1 MPRGHKR
8 GVPRKFTKQESTEK
22 TSIDVSDK
30 GVPSEL
36 REAERIAAGR
46 ANLAERL
53 GKEWTPRTNLGKKVL
68 SGEINSIEAIFEN
81 GIKITEPEIVDILVP
96 DLKNDIILIGGS
108 GGKGGG
114 KRRTPSKR
122 TTRMHKS
129 GRRFRL
135 SAMVVVGNGNGY
147 VGVGKA
153 HGPPGRHREV
163 VEKALAKAKLNL
175 IPVRRGCG
183 SWECACGTPHSMPF
197 QITGKSGSVKATLK
211 PAPKG
216 VGLVVMD
223 EMKKVMRLAG
233 IKDVWCK
240 SMGQTTTRHNT
251 IDAVFDAFSRT
262 NKFRTRP
269 DYDKA
274 VGLREGKV

>member
-1 MPRGHKR
+1 MAART
-8 GVPRKFTKQESTEK
+8 VRKDTKQEATDK
-22 TSIDVSDK
+22 KSI
-30 GVPSEL
+30 
-36 REAERIAAGR
+36 EAAEQIIPAEVKEATRAAEERVAIG
-46 ANLAERL
+46 ANLK
-53 GKEWTPRTNLGKKVL
+53 KEWTPRTALGRKVL
-68 SGEINSIEAIFEN
+68 SGEITSIETLFDN
-81 GIKITEPEIVDILVP
+81 GIKITEPEVVDVLVP
-96 DLKNDIILIGGS
+96 GLSSDIILIGGS

-163 VEKALAKAKLNL
+163 VEKALVKAKLGL
-175 IPVRRGCG
+175 IPIRRGCG
-183 SWECACGTPHSMPF
+183 SWECACGTAHSIPF
-197 QITGKSGSVKATLK
+197 ETTGKCGSVRVKLI

-216 VGLVVMD
+216 VGLAVMD
-223 EMKKVMRLAG
+223 EIKKVMRFAG

-240 SMGQTTTRHNT
+240 SRGQTSTRNNMV
-251 IDAVFDAFSRT
+251 DAVFDALSRMNRFRT
-262 NKFRTRP
+262 NDK
-269 DYDKA
+269 YEKA
-274 VGLREGKV
+274 VGMKQGRV

>member
-1 MPRGHKR
+1 M
-8 GVPRKFTKQESTEK
+8 
-22 TSIDVSDK
+22 DVSDK
-30 GVPSEL
+30 GVPGEL

-53 GKEWTPRTNLGKKVL
+53 GKEWTPRTTLGKKVL
-68 SGEINSIEAIFEN
+68 SGEINNIEAIFEN

-96 DLKNDIILIGGS
+96 DLKNEIILIGGS

-153 HGPPGRHREV
+153 HGPPGQHREV

-197 QITGKSGSVKATLK
+197 QITGKSGSVKVTLK

-240 SMGQTTTRHNT
+240 SMGQTTTRQNT
-251 IDAVFDAFSRT
+251 IGAVFDAFSRT
-262 NKFRTRP
+262 NKFRLRP
-269 DYDKA
+269 DYEKA
-274 VGLREGKV
+274 VGLREGRV

>member
-1 MPRGHKR
+1 MPRKST
-8 GVPRKFTKQESTEK
+8 PRKETKQELTVTKSA
-22 TSIDVSDK
+22 DVSDK
-30 GVPSEL
+30 GVPGEL
-36 REAERIAAGR
+36 KEASKIAAERAGFA
-46 ANLAERL
+46 ANLR
-53 GKEWTPRTNLGKKVL
+53 GDWTPRTELGKKVL
-68 SGEINSIEAIFEN
+68 SGEVSSMEQLFEN
-81 GIKITEPEIVDILVP
+81 GIKITEPEIVDVLLP
-96 DLKNDIILIGGS
+96 DLKNEIILIGGS

-135 SAMVVVGNGNGY
+135 SAMAVVGNGNGY

-153 HGPPGRHREV
+153 HGPPGKHREV
-163 VEKALAKAKLNL
+163 VEKALAKAKLGL

-183 SWECACGTPHSMPF
+183 SWECACGTAHSIPF
-197 QITGKSGSVKATLK
+197 EVTGKCGSVKIKLK

-223 EMKKVMRLAG
+223 EIKKVMRLAG
-233 IKDVWCK
+233 ITDVWCK
-240 SMGQTTTRHNT
+240 SMGQTSTRVNT

-269 DYDKA
+269 DYEKA
-274 VGLREGKV
+274 VGMREGRV

>member
-1 MPRGHKR
+1 MARKST
-8 GVPRKFTKQESTEK
+8 PRKETKQELTGTKST
-22 TSIDVSDK
+22 DLSDK
-30 GVPSEL
+30 GVPGEL
-36 REAERIAAGR
+36 KEASKMAAERVNIAETLGR
-46 ANLAERL
+46 
-53 GKEWTPRTNLGKKVL
+53 EWTPRTELGRKVL
-68 SGEINSIEAIFEN
+68 SGEVTDIDTIFEN
-81 GIKITEPEIVDILVP
+81 GTKITEPEIVDVLIP

-135 SAMVVVGNGNGY
+135 SAMAVVGNGNGY

-153 HGPPGRHREV
+153 HGPPGKHREV
-163 VEKALAKAKLNL
+163 VEKALVKAKLGL

-183 SWECACGTPHSMPF
+183 SWECACGTAHSIPF
-197 QITGKSGSVKATLK
+197 QITGKSGSVKITLK

-223 EMKKVMRLAG
+223 EIKKVMRMAG

-240 SMGQTTTRHNT
+240 SMGQTSTRVNT
-251 IDAVFDAFSRT
+251 IEAVFDAFSRS

-269 DYDKA
+269 DYEKA
-274 VGLREGKV
+274 VGMREGRV